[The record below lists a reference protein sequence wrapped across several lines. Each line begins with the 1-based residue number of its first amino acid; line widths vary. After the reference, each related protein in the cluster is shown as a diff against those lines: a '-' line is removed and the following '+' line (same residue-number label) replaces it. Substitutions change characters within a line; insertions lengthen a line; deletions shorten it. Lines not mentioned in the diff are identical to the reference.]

1 MEAKV
6 KKVHTDTAKSSKDG
20 DGGEEDETNA
30 AQDLEA
36 VTLWIPIRPECHI
49 VHCKTTNNNNNN
61 KVFGSGAHL
70 TVAPSPPISSHI
82 IQGQGQGQG

>member
-1 MEAKV
+1 V
-6 KKVHTDTAKSSKDG
+6 KKVLTDTAKGSKDG

-61 KVFGSGAHL
+61 KVFQSLGSCEGGCFPSFLGCGGRGGAE
-70 TVAPSPPISSHI
+70 
-82 IQGQGQGQG
+82 